1 MSRIGNQPIS
11 LPEGVTVSKMD
22 RTVTAV
28 GPKGNLSVLLP
39 DGISFSQEEGRI
51 DLKRSNDSDE
61 QKALHGLA
69 RSLLHNAVV
78 GVSKHFTKTLE
89 VKGVGY
95 RAKATGGKLV
105 LTIGFSHPVEID
117 QPEGITFDVKGAKIV
132 VSGADKQYVGEIAA
146 KIRRIR
152 PPDSYKG
159 KGIRYDGEYI
169 KLKPGKAAKTAAA

>member
-69 RSLLHNAVV
+69 RSLIYNAVT
-78 GVSKHFTKTLE
+78 GVSKHFTKPLE

-95 RAKATGGKLV
+95 REKRAGGKLV
-105 LTIGFSHPVEID
+105 LTIG
-117 QPEGITFDVKGAKIV
+117 
-132 VSGADKQYVGEIAA
+132 
-146 KIRRIR
+146 
-152 PPDSYKG
+152 
-159 KGIRYDGEYI
+159 
-169 KLKPGKAAKTAAA
+169 